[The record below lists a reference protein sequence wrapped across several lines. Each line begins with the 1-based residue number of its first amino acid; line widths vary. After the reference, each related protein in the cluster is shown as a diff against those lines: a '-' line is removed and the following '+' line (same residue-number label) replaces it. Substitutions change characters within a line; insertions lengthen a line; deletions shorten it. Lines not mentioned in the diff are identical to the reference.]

1 MKSGPVIKEVDS
13 LGRNVNLGQNLCK
26 LSRITLYTIQ
36 LDLTGNI
43 YYGTTDRIDPS
54 ANLWSIE
61 TIKKFSVSTPYESS
75 DTRFEVTQSTLDRT
89 DLIDLDADLGLS
101 FMGGLVSAKGS
112 AKYLDNRRSKKNEG
126 KNPHRKSIRER

>member
-1 MKSGPVIKEVDS
+1 M
-13 LGRNVNLGQNLCK
+13 GR
-26 LSRITLYTIQ
+26 TLIVGGFKWTKGCYAYKTGKHP
-36 LDLTGNI
+36 GNI

-54 ANLWSIE
+54 TNLWSTK
-61 TIKKFSVSTPYESS
+61 TIKKFSDSEPKESS

-126 KNPHRKSIRER
+126 KNPHTRSKERDEFHT